1 MILPIIIALS
11 PWPLL
16 LLIQPAHYPFHES
29 HACILHPTH
38 PTNQPPPSLYLS
50 LFLSLYFP
58 LLSASKP
65 RPYRHRL
72 KRIRHGGGA
81 VKKLIHVSAAPAAK
95 SSKSRR
101 RFRRTRMKRSWR
113 GGLLRPVAVQVV
125 EAHCPT
131 RRGGGT
137 AEQLQLG
144 PASRAPTMPLVSVS
158 SVVTAV
164 VQDWFNPWLQ
174 QPEQGTRECAWVA
187 DLERG

>member
-1 MILPIIIALS
+1 MHPT
-11 PWPLL
+11 PNTP
-16 LLIQPAHYPFHES
+16 HES
-29 HACILHPTH
+29 AT
-38 PTNQPPPSLYLS
+38 TFS
-50 LFLSLYFP
+50 LSLYFP

-101 RFRRTRMKRSWR
+101 RFRRTQMKRSWR
-113 GGLLRPVAVQVV
+113 GSWLRPVAVQVV

-164 VQDWFNPWLQ
+164 VQDWFNPWLR
-174 QPEQGTRECAWVA
+174 QPEQACASACGWRTLKEDDEMWGSDEDDDEVNGELKDTKYLDGDA
-187 DLERG
+187 

>member
-1 MILPIIIALS
+1 MPIIIALS

-16 LLIQPAHYPFHES
+16 LLIQPAHYPFYES
-29 HACILHPTH
+29 HACILHLTH

-58 LLSASKP
+58 LLSTSKP

-72 KRIRHGGGA
+72 KWIRHGGGA
-81 VKKLIHVSAAPAAK
+81 IKKLIHVSAAPAAK

-137 AEQLQLG
+137 AAAWTSFEG
-144 PASRAPTMPLVSVS
+144 SGNASRLRLLHRHRGCPRLVQPLASATRAS
-158 SVVTAV
+158 
-164 VQDWFNPWLQ
+164 
-174 QPEQGTRECAWVA
+174 TRECA
-187 DLERG
+187 